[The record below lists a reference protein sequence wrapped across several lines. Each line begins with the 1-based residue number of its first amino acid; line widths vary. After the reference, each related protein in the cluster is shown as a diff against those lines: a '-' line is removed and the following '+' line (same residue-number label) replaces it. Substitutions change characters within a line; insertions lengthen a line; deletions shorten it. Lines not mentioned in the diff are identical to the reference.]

1 MKYQEIIV
9 EITNEFIAVITL
21 NRPKELNT
29 FNNALAIELNQALIA
44 LDADNGVRVIILK
57 GEGKHFCAGIDLKEF
72 SDKNIIEY
80 KEWIKC
86 MEAPLVTM
94 SKIKKPIIAQVHGV
108 AAANGAGLVAAAD
121 LSIVSEKSR
130 FGLTAINVGLNC
142 IGPVIPVSRS
152 VGRKKALELLFFGE
166 LIDAEEALR
175 IGLVNRVVPSDKL
188 EEETRLWAAKLAE
201 KSPIAL
207 QLAKSAFYSANELEY
222 NKAFEFMNESFAAL
236 CTTQDANEG
245 VNAFKNKT
253 KPEWKLK

>member
-9 EITNEFIAVITL
+9 EITDEYIGIITL

-29 FNNALAIELNQALIA
+29 FNSILAFELNQSFIA
-44 LDADNGVRVIILK
+44 LNANDKVRVIILK
-57 GEGKHFCAGIDLKEF
+57 GEGKHFCAGIDLNEF
-72 SDKNIIEY
+72 SQKSIVQY
-80 KEWIKC
+80 KEWIEQ
-86 MEAPLVTM
+86 MEASIVTM

-121 LSIVSEKSR
+121 LAIVSEDSR

-166 LIDAEEALR
+166 LIDAKEAYR
-175 IGLVNRVVPSDKL
+175 IGLVNKVVPIENL
-188 EEETRLWAAKLAE
+188 AEETKLWANKLAA

-207 QLAKSAFYSANELEY
+207 QIAKSSFYSANELEY
-222 NKAFEFMNESFAAL
+222 NKAFEFMNEVFAGL
-236 CTTQDANEG
+236 CTTEDAKEG
-245 VNAFKNKT
+245 IDAFKNKR
-253 KPEWKLK
+253 KPIWKQR